1 MPIYEYVC
9 PEGHEKF
16 EKLRPMS
23 AGVSAVDCPE
33 CGTPSAR
40 VISMFSAKVAAGS
53 DTYSAPIGGG
63 CACGGA
69 CSC

>member
-16 EKLRPMS
+16 EQLKPMS
-23 AGVSAVDCPE
+23 AGTAAVGCPE

-53 DTYSAPIGGG
+53 DTFSAPMSGG